1 MMDNFLA
8 YDNLLYSLYTAVDF
22 EDLKGKLLCHL
33 EELIPHQYSSILLID
48 PAYSRKGGSLKIS
61 EFFCKPS
68 EFMEAE
74 KTYMEKYPEAM
85 NRRLNISRETVSVRE
100 SSLMPETE
108 RLHSKVYQEC
118 YRRFDIYDTLQLS
131 ITSGDDLLAVLT
143 LFRNRAAG
151 AFADEDVYLLK
162 ALSKHLNTIFYKH
175 CRERDTAASVSGAV
189 ETITKKVHMT
199 PKETEILTLIFLT
212 KSNIEIC
219 DELGIKE
226 HTLQKHFQNIY
237 RKLNI
242 SSRWELL
249 RFAHDGSQSLTIG
262 QAS

>member
-8 YDNLLYSLYTAVDF
+8 YDNLLYSLYTAIDF
-22 EDLKGKLLCHL
+22 EDLKSKLLSHL

-48 PAYSRKGGSLKIS
+48 PMYSRKGGKLKIS
-61 EFFCKPS
+61 EFYCKPS

-74 KTYMEKYPEAM
+74 KTYMEKYPDAM
-85 NRRLNISRETVSVRE
+85 DRRLNISRETVSVRE
-100 SSLMPETE
+100 SSLMPEAE
-108 RLHSKVYQEC
+108 RLHSKFYQEC

-131 ITSGDDLLAVLT
+131 ITSGEDLLAVLT
-143 LFRNRAAG
+143 LFRTRSAG

-175 CRERDTAASVSGAV
+175 CRETDTAASVSGAV
-189 ETITKKVHMT
+189 ETITRRVHMT

-249 RFAHDGSQSLTIG
+249 RFAHDGSQSLRMG
-262 QAS
+262 AAS